1 MRILVTGASGLLG
14 CYLLRHLTQ
23 TSHDVTAWS
32 GTQSGNVLGVPLVPV
47 SLTDDE
53 CLERALAAAR
63 PDAIIHAAAMA
74 SVASCF
80 QAPAAAWR
88 INVDAT
94 RRLAALATQMSARFV
109 FISTDLVFDGRRGG
123 YKESDVACPLS
134 CYGRTKLAAEQAVLE
149 YDRGIVVRVS
159 LLFGPALGP
168 RHSFFDQQ
176 IEALRNGS
184 PCPLF
189 VDEWRTP
196 LALSTA
202 GSAIVTLAE
211 SDFNGLIH
219 LGGPERMSRFQM
231 GIRLARALGYDGAN
245 LVAVMRDSA
254 GAAEERPRDTSVDSS
269 YWRRLFPNRFWV
281 DFDEALREMMP

>member
-14 CYLLRHLTQ
+14 SYLLRHLTQ
-23 TSHDVTAWS
+23 TSHAVTAWS
-32 GTQSGNVLGVPLVPV
+32 GTQSGKLFGVPLVPLP
-47 SLTDDE
+47 LTDND
-53 CLERALAAAR
+53 CLEPALAAAR

-80 QAPAAAWR
+80 RAPAAAWR

-94 RRLAALATQMSARFV
+94 RHLAALASQISARFV
-109 FISTDLVFDGRRGG
+109 FVSTDLVFDGRRGG
-123 YKESDVACPLS
+123 YSESDDACPLS
-134 CYGRTKLAAEQAVLE
+134 CYGRTKLAAEQAVLA
-149 YDRGIVVRVS
+149 YNRGIVVRMS

-168 RHSFFDQQ
+168 RQSFFDQQ
-176 IEALRNGS
+176 IAALRSGS

-211 SDFNGLIH
+211 SDFSGLLH
-219 LGGPERMSRFQM
+219 LGGRERMSRFEM
-231 GIRLARALGYDGAN
+231 GMRLARALGYDGAN
-245 LVAVMRDSA
+245 LVAVTRDSA
-254 GAAEERPRDTSVDSS
+254 GAAEARPRDASLDSR
-269 YWRRLFPNRFWV
+269 YWRRLFPNHLWP